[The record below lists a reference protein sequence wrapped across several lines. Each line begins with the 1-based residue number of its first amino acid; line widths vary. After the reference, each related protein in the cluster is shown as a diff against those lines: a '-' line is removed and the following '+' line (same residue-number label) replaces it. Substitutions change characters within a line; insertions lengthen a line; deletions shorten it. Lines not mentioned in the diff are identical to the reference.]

1 MRLKL
6 KSAVALGFEAALLQ
20 CRDVVVGYDPQ
31 RKAASFLNNTF
42 VILLTF
48 HMLVCFYM
56 MWPGEIG
63 SLGEE
68 V

>member
-31 RKAASFLNNTF
+31 RKAASFLINTF
-42 VILLTF
+42 VVLLHST
-48 HMLVCFYM
+48 C
-56 MWPGEIG
+56 
-63 SLGEE
+63 
-68 V
+68 

>member
-31 RKAASFLNNTF
+31 RKEAASFLNYIYFCSTF
-42 VILLTF
+42 CSTRVSMFLHDVARTNRLP
-48 HMLVCFYM
+48 
-56 MWPGEIG
+56 W
-63 SLGEE
+63 
-68 V
+68 